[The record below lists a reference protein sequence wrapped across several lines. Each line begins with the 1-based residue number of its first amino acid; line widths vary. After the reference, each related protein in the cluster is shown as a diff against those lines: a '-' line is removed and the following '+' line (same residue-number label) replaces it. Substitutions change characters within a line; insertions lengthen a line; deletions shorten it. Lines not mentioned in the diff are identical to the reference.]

1 MLNEGTQDI
10 FRFMQQENIRLRHEV
25 AQLQHEN
32 AQMRR
37 VLRALRTLQE
47 VSIGVNVK
55 TDVFFLMNRILES
68 ALASVNARDGSLL
81 LIDEDTAELVFVVAK
96 GEIGEDLLGYRLKM
110 GEGIAGW
117 VAQNRKPVLLA
128 DVRRDHRFSTAVDET
143 FSFHTQS
150 MLAVPVMV
158 GNEVLGVIQALN
170 KENGE
175 QFNEADLTLFS
186 VVALLAATALT
197 NMDQALAMA

>member
-10 FRFMQQENIRLRHEV
+10 FRFMQQENIRLRNEV

-37 VLRALRTLQE
+37 ILRALRTLQE

-68 ALASVNARDGSLL
+68 ALASVNAKDGSLL

-96 GEIGEDLLGYRLKM
+96 GDIGEDLLGYRLKM

-117 VAQNRKPVLLA
+117 VAQHREPVLLA
-128 DVRRDHRFSTAVDET
+128 DVHRDRRFSTAVDET

-158 GNEVLGVIQALN
+158 GHEVLGVIQALN

>member
-10 FRFMQQENIRLRHEV
+10 FRFMQQENIRLRNEV
-25 AQLQHEN
+25 AQLKQEN

-47 VSIGVNVK
+47 VSIGVNIK

-96 GEIGEDLLGYRLKM
+96 GEIGEELLGYRLRV

-117 VAQNRKPVLLA
+117 VAQHREPVLLA
-128 DVRRDHRFSTAVDET
+128 DVRRDRRFSTAVDEA
-143 FSFHTQS
+143 FSFYTQS

-158 GNEVLGVIQALN
+158 GNDILGVIQALN

-175 QFNEADLTLFS
+175 PFNEADLTIFN

-197 NMDQALAMA
+197 NMDQALAKA

>member
-10 FRFMQQENIRLRHEV
+10 FRFMQQENIRLRAEV
-25 AQLQHEN
+25 ARLQHEN
-32 AQMRR
+32 TQMRR

-96 GEIGEDLLGYRLKM
+96 GEIGEELLGYRLKV

-117 VAQNRKPVLLA
+117 VAQHKEPVLLA
-128 DVRRDHRFSTAVDET
+128 DVRRDARFSTAVDET

-150 MLAVPVMV
+150 MLAVPVMM
-158 GNEVLGVIQALN
+158 GNNVLGVIQALN

-175 QFNEADLTLFS
+175 SFSEADLTLFS
-186 VVALLAATALT
+186 VVALLAAAALT